1 MTDELVA
8 RARQELE
15 VARSLVSSGFHAQAV
30 SRAYYGAFYAAE
42 AALLSR
48 GETRSK
54 HSGVVAGFIQ
64 IVVGDAGLDPDAG
77 RLLRSLF
84 DRRNHADYT
93 TETVS
98 ADEARRALADSTWVV
113 GLVTTW
119 LGSSP
124 TDLR

>member
-1 MTDELVA
+1 MTAELVA
-8 RARQELE
+8 RAHEELE
-15 VARSLVSSGFHAQAV
+15 VARSLTASGFHPQAV

-42 AALLSR
+42 AALLAR

-64 IVVGDAGLDPDAG
+64 IVVGDGGLDPDAG

-93 TETVS
+93 TEAVS
-98 ADEARRALADSTWVV
+98 ADEASRAVADAARVV
-113 GLVTTW
+113 DLVATW
-119 LGSSP
+119 LG
-124 TDLR
+124 